1 MPPVSNKNL
10 SPPPHHEEQQ
20 TINNK
25 ILIDL
30 REYSIEEL
38 YSSWIRNSLII
49 ICATLAAFSI
59 YSHCQDTYGL
69 LHKITL
75 VLILLSALMMLI
87 SAIIDYKN
95 RIKTLKEQHP
105 NYENPNIYNISTA
118 CIVLWII
125 IILFITAVVFKK

>member
-10 SPPPHHEEQQ
+10 SPPPQHEEQQ

-38 YSSWIRNSLII
+38 YASWIRNSLII

-59 YSHCQDTYGL
+59 YSHCQDTCGL
-69 LHKITL
+69 LHKIAL